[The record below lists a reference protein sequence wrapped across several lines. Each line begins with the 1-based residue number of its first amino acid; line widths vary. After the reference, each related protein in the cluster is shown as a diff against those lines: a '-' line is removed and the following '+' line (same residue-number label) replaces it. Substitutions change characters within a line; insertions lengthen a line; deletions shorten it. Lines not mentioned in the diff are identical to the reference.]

1 MPNRKEQKKAARREY
16 TKKQRAAQEEETRR
30 RIVEA
35 AVALHQEEGGG
46 ATVSE
51 IARRAGV
58 ARVTLYRHFPDEL
71 ALLTACTTH
80 YLSLHPPPDLER
92 WRSIPDPIERLRTG
106 LAETYAYHRQTEAMM
121 TVAEREVSVNPT
133 LAQLLGP
140 LQTYWSTARNILAQ
154 GWQIGE
160 AAERLLEVALGL
172 ALSLSTWRTLTS
184 QHGLSDAD
192 CVTLFVT
199 MIRFGLNGDSMEC
212 RVQSLRTD

>member
-1 MPNRKEQKKAARREY
+1 MGNRKEQTKAARRAY
-16 TKKQRAAQEEETRR
+16 TKKKRAAQEEETRR

-58 ARVTLYRHFPDEL
+58 ARVTFYRHFPDEL

-80 YLSLHPPPDLER
+80 YLSRHPPPDLER
-92 WRSIPDPIERLRTG
+92 WRSIADPIERLRTA
-106 LAETYAYHRQTEAMM
+106 LVETYSHHRQTERMM
-121 TVAEREVSVNPT
+121 TVAEREISVNPT
-133 LAQLLGP
+133 LAQILGP
-140 LQTYWSTARNILAQ
+140 LQTYWRTARSILAD

-160 AAERLLEVALGL
+160 RAEPLLEAVLGL
-172 ALSLSTWRTLTS
+172 ALSLSTWRTLTA

-192 CVTLFVT
+192 CVALFVA
-199 MIRFGLNGDSMEC
+199 MIRVGFDGDPTE
-212 RVQSLRTD
+212 